1 MSWKKH
7 AGLKGED
14 HPSVYEWARCD
25 PSGKSI
31 GQKGADTHIGTTNVP
46 LAAQARACW
55 IDLHIKRRGGTNQ
68 LTSNAHDVVN
78 ASTASQL
85 GVQNLLLYPGSG
97 AI

>member
-1 MSWKKH
+1 MGH
-7 AGLKGED
+7 
-14 HPSVYEWARCD
+14 
-25 PSGKSI
+25 SI

-55 IDLHIKRRGGTNQ
+55 IDLQRGGTNQ
-68 LTSNAHDVVN
+68 LTSNAQVVVN

-85 GVQNLLLYPGSG
+85 ARVQNLLLYLGSG